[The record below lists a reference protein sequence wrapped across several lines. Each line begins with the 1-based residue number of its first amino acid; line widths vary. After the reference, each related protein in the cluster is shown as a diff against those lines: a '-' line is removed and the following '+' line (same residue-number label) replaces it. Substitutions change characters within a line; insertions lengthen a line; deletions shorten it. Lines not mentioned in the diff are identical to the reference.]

1 MQLVSTLPVSHV
13 AAGGWKQKNN
23 LLYQNMLSS
32 NKFFLKSVNKEKNL
46 SHGVAGEMLRA
57 RNIIVH
63 IIMTAFKVM
72 VTIQSGYV
80 MKILTIHRMTEFDF
94 PPHFCLTPVVR
105 P

>member
-1 MQLVSTLPVSHV
+1 
-13 AAGGWKQKNN
+13 
-23 LLYQNMLSS
+23 MLSP
-32 NKFFLKSVNKEKNL
+32 NKFFLKSVNKEKKNL

-57 RNIIVH
+57 QNIIVH